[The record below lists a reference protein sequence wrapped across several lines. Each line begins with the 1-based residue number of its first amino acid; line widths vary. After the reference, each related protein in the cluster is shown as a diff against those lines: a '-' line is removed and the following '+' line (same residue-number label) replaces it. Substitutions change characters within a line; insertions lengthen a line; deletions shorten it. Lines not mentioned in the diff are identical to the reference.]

1 MSQWAQYIKMSTA
14 TQNEN
19 VNIII
24 SLLGLTFLLDISFFC
39 LNFAFKPTM
48 TSKGIN
54 HKESETTTKKTYLTI
69 CLSPKVSC
77 HHFPIMF

>member
-54 HKESETTTKKTYLTI
+54 HKESETTTKK
-69 CLSPKVSC
+69 KK
-77 HHFPIMF
+77 PI